1 MKTAKIYLA
10 LAAQVTYNPE
20 TGIITWN
27 FREELTGHDKMFN
40 SRFAGHECG
49 SIDSHG
55 YRVISFKHEGKS
67 HNIKAHRLAW
77 LITYGYMA
85 ESHIDHVNR
94 NRKDNRIDNLR
105 DVHPSTNQR
114 NMSMMRTNKSGI
126 TGVYWD
132 KQSKKWRAQASL
144 NGKTRYI
151 GIFSCIN
158 EAAAAAKSFRVKYGF
173 TDSHGCACYAD

>member
-1 MKTAKIYLA
+1 MKKAEIYFA

-27 FREELTGHDKMFN
+27 CREELTSHDKMFN

-49 SIDSHG
+49 TIDNHG
-55 YRVISFKHEGKS
+55 YRVISFKHEGNS

-77 LITYGYMA
+77 LITYGYIA
-85 ESHIDHVNR
+85 ETHIDHVNR

-105 DVHPSTNQR
+105 DVHPSANQR

-126 TGVYWD
+126 TGVHWN
-132 KQSKKWRAQASL
+132 KQINKWIAQAGL
-144 NGKTRYI
+144 NGRTRHV
-151 GIFSCIN
+151 GTFSCIN
-158 EAAAAAKSFRVKYGF
+158 EAAAAVKSFRAKHGY
-173 TDSHGCACYAD
+173 TDSHGCAFYAD